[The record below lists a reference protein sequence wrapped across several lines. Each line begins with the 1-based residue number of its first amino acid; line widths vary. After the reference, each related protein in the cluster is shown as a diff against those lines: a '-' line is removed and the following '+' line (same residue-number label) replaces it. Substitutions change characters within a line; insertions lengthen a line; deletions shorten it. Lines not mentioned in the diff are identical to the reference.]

1 MKFKHMLFVLTITT
15 SIIFACMLGSSYAYY
30 TLSNG
35 TTVTAT
41 TGEFDANVS
50 VVFSESEYINL
61 KTGVPIN
68 STDVDKYASASKF
81 TLIPDATKLRGYDVA
96 VKIAI
101 SNITIDTALKISA
114 PGTCPLSRT
123 DRRGEVHR
131 SRPLPAPDAP
141 QRHLHR
147 LYGFVG
153 LDRLEDGRIRGCGP
167 CRRQRTFRLRG
178 AGRFPRGCELPGLCF
193 GRGVRGAGRFAD
205 ALSRRRAAHEGGQC
219 GLLP

>member
-101 SNITIDTALKISA
+101 SNITIDTALKISDFKYDLKCNDGSSTTTIKS
-114 PGTCPLSRT
+114 GTGADFTSTELEIGTLST
-123 DRRGEVHR
+123 QNSTFNV
-131 SRPLPAPDAP
+131 SKTYNCAL
-141 QRHLHR
+141 R
-147 LYGFVG
+147 LWLQETGSNQNALMNKSFSG
-153 LDRLEDGRIRGCGP
+153 LIKVSSVYRK
-167 CRRQRTFRLRG
+167 
-178 AGRFPRGCELPGLCF
+178 
-193 GRGVRGAGRFAD
+193 
-205 ALSRRRAAHEGGQC
+205 
-219 GLLP
+219 

>member
-1 MKFKHMLFVLTITT
+1 MKFKHMLFVLTVTT

-96 VKIAI
+96 VKISI
-101 SNITIDTALKISA
+101 SNITIDTALKISDFKYDLKCNDGSSTTTIKS
-114 PGTCPLSRT
+114 GTGADFTSTELEIGTLST
-123 DRRGEVHR
+123 QNSTFNV
-131 SRPLPAPDAP
+131 SKTYNCAL
-141 QRHLHR
+141 R
-147 LYGFVG
+147 LWLQETGSNQNALMNKSFSG
-153 LDRLEDGRIRGCGP
+153 LIKVNSVYRK
-167 CRRQRTFRLRG
+167 
-178 AGRFPRGCELPGLCF
+178 
-193 GRGVRGAGRFAD
+193 
-205 ALSRRRAAHEGGQC
+205 
-219 GLLP
+219 

>member
-1 MKFKHMLFVLTITT
+1 MKFKHMLFVLTVTT

-101 SNITIDTALKISA
+101 SNITIDTALKISVFKYDLKCNDGSSTTTIKS
-114 PGTCPLSRT
+114 GTGADFTSTELEIGTLST
-123 DRRGEVHR
+123 QNSTFNV
-131 SRPLPAPDAP
+131 SKTYNCAL
-141 QRHLHR
+141 R
-147 LYGFVG
+147 LWLQETGSNQNALMNKSFSG
-153 LDRLEDGRIRGCGP
+153 LIKVNSVYRK
-167 CRRQRTFRLRG
+167 
-178 AGRFPRGCELPGLCF
+178 
-193 GRGVRGAGRFAD
+193 
-205 ALSRRRAAHEGGQC
+205 
-219 GLLP
+219 

>member
-1 MKFKHMLFVLTITT
+1 MKFKHMLFVLTVTT

-50 VVFSESEYINL
+50 AVFSESEYINL

-96 VKIAI
+96 VKISI
-101 SNITIDTALKISA
+101 SNITIDTALKISDFKYDLKCNDGSSTTTIKS
-114 PGTCPLSRT
+114 GTGADFTSTELEIGTLST
-123 DRRGEVHR
+123 QNSTFNV
-131 SRPLPAPDAP
+131 SKTYNCAL
-141 QRHLHR
+141 R
-147 LYGFVG
+147 LWLQETGSNQNALMNKSFSG
-153 LDRLEDGRIRGCGP
+153 LIKVNSVYRK
-167 CRRQRTFRLRG
+167 
-178 AGRFPRGCELPGLCF
+178 
-193 GRGVRGAGRFAD
+193 
-205 ALSRRRAAHEGGQC
+205 
-219 GLLP
+219 

>member
-101 SNITIDTALKISA
+101 SNITIDTALKISDFKYDLKCNDGSSTTTIKS
-114 PGTCPLSRT
+114 GTGADFTSTELEIGTLST
-123 DRRGEVHR
+123 QNSTFNV
-131 SRPLPAPDAP
+131 SKTYNCAL
-141 QRHLHR
+141 R
-147 LYGFVG
+147 LWVQETGNNQNALMNKSFSG
-153 LDRLEDGRIRGCGP
+153 LIKVNSVYRK
-167 CRRQRTFRLRG
+167 
-178 AGRFPRGCELPGLCF
+178 
-193 GRGVRGAGRFAD
+193 
-205 ALSRRRAAHEGGQC
+205 
-219 GLLP
+219 

>member
-1 MKFKHMLFVLTITT
+1 MKFKHMLFVLTVTT

-81 TLIPDATKLRGYDVA
+81 TLIPDATKLQGYDVA

-101 SNITIDTALKISA
+101 SNITIDTALKISGFKYDLKCNDGSSTTTIKS
-114 PGTCPLSRT
+114 GTGADFTSTELEIGTLST
-123 DRRGEVHR
+123 QNSTFNV
-131 SRPLPAPDAP
+131 SKTYNCAL
-141 QRHLHR
+141 R
-147 LYGFVG
+147 LWLQETSNNQNALMNKSFSG
-153 LDRLEDGRIRGCGP
+153 LIKVNSVYRK
-167 CRRQRTFRLRG
+167 
-178 AGRFPRGCELPGLCF
+178 
-193 GRGVRGAGRFAD
+193 
-205 ALSRRRAAHEGGQC
+205 
-219 GLLP
+219 

>member
-50 VVFSESEYINL
+50 VVFSESEYINT

-101 SNITIDTALKISA
+101 SNITIDTALKISDFKYDLKCNDGSSTTTIKS
-114 PGTCPLSRT
+114 GTGADFTSTELEIGTLST
-123 DRRGEVHR
+123 QNSTFNV
-131 SRPLPAPDAP
+131 SKTYNCTL
-141 QRHLHR
+141 R
-147 LYGFVG
+147 LWLQETGSNQNALMNKSFSG
-153 LDRLEDGRIRGCGP
+153 LIKVNSVYRK
-167 CRRQRTFRLRG
+167 
-178 AGRFPRGCELPGLCF
+178 
-193 GRGVRGAGRFAD
+193 
-205 ALSRRRAAHEGGQC
+205 
-219 GLLP
+219 

>member
-1 MKFKHMLFVLTITT
+1 MKFKHMLFVLTVTT

-81 TLIPDATKLRGYDVA
+81 TLITDATKLRGYDVA

-101 SNITIDTALKISA
+101 SNITIDTELKTSDFKYDLKCNDGSSTTTIKSGTGADFTSTELEIGTLSTQNSTFNVSKKYNCAL
-114 PGTCPLSRT
+114 
-123 DRRGEVHR
+123 
-131 SRPLPAPDAP
+131 
-141 QRHLHR
+141 R
-147 LYGFVG
+147 LWLQETGNNQNALMNKSFSG
-153 LDRLEDGRIRGCGP
+153 LIKVNSVYRK
-167 CRRQRTFRLRG
+167 
-178 AGRFPRGCELPGLCF
+178 
-193 GRGVRGAGRFAD
+193 
-205 ALSRRRAAHEGGQC
+205 
-219 GLLP
+219 

>member
-1 MKFKHMLFVLTITT
+1 MKFKHMLFVLTVTT

-61 KTGVPIN
+61 KTGVPIK

-101 SNITIDTALKISA
+101 SNITIDTALKISDFKYDLKCNNGSSTTTIKS
-114 PGTCPLSRT
+114 GTGADFTSTELEIGTLST
-123 DRRGEVHR
+123 QNSTFNV
-131 SRPLPAPDAP
+131 SKTYNCAL
-141 QRHLHR
+141 R
-147 LYGFVG
+147 LWLQETGSNQNALMNKSFSG
-153 LDRLEDGRIRGCGP
+153 LIKVNSVYRK
-167 CRRQRTFRLRG
+167 
-178 AGRFPRGCELPGLCF
+178 
-193 GRGVRGAGRFAD
+193 
-205 ALSRRRAAHEGGQC
+205 
-219 GLLP
+219 

>member
-1 MKFKHMLFVLTITT
+1 MKFKHMLFVLTVTT

-81 TLIPDATKLRGYDVA
+81 TLIPDATKLQGYDVA

-101 SNITIDTALKISA
+101 SNITIDTELKISDFKYDLKCNDGSSTTTIKS
-114 PGTCPLSRT
+114 GTGADFTSTELEIGTLST
-123 DRRGEVHR
+123 ENSTFNV
-131 SRPLPAPDAP
+131 SKTYNCAL
-141 QRHLHR
+141 R
-147 LYGFVG
+147 LWLQETGSNQNALMNKSFSG
-153 LDRLEDGRIRGCGP
+153 LIKVNSVYRK
-167 CRRQRTFRLRG
+167 
-178 AGRFPRGCELPGLCF
+178 
-193 GRGVRGAGRFAD
+193 
-205 ALSRRRAAHEGGQC
+205 
-219 GLLP
+219 

>member
-1 MKFKHMLFVLTITT
+1 MKFKHMLFVLTVTT

-81 TLIPDATKLRGYDVA
+81 TLIPDATKLQGYDVA

-101 SNITIDTALKISA
+101 SNIIIDTELKISDFKYDLKCNDGSSTTTIKS
-114 PGTCPLSRT
+114 GTGADFTSTELEIGTLST
-123 DRRGEVHR
+123 QNSTFNV
-131 SRPLPAPDAP
+131 SKTYNCAL
-141 QRHLHR
+141 R
-147 LYGFVG
+147 LWLQETGNNQNALMNKSFSG
-153 LDRLEDGRIRGCGP
+153 LIKVNSVYRK
-167 CRRQRTFRLRG
+167 
-178 AGRFPRGCELPGLCF
+178 
-193 GRGVRGAGRFAD
+193 
-205 ALSRRRAAHEGGQC
+205 
-219 GLLP
+219 

>member
-1 MKFKHMLFVLTITT
+1 MKFKHMLFVLTVTT

-81 TLIPDATKLRGYDVA
+81 TLIPDATKLQGYDVA

-101 SNITIDTALKISA
+101 SNITIDTELKISDFKYDLKCNDGSSTTTIKS
-114 PGTCPLSRT
+114 GTGADFTSTELEIGTLST
-123 DRRGEVHR
+123 QNSTFNV
-131 SRPLPAPDAP
+131 SKTYNCSL
-141 QRHLHR
+141 R
-147 LYGFVG
+147 LWLQETGSNQNALMNKSFSG
-153 LDRLEDGRIRGCGP
+153 LIKVNSVYRK
-167 CRRQRTFRLRG
+167 
-178 AGRFPRGCELPGLCF
+178 
-193 GRGVRGAGRFAD
+193 
-205 ALSRRRAAHEGGQC
+205 
-219 GLLP
+219 

>member
-1 MKFKHMLFVLTITT
+1 MKFKHMLFVLTVTT

-81 TLIPDATKLRGYDVA
+81 TLIPDATKLQGYDVA

-101 SNITIDTALKISA
+101 SNITIDTELKISDFKYVLKCNDGSSTTTIKS
-114 PGTCPLSRT
+114 GTGADFTSTELEIGTLST
-123 DRRGEVHR
+123 QNSTFNV
-131 SRPLPAPDAP
+131 SKTYNCAL
-141 QRHLHR
+141 R
-147 LYGFVG
+147 LWLQETGSNQNALMNKSFSG
-153 LDRLEDGRIRGCGP
+153 LIKVNSVYRK
-167 CRRQRTFRLRG
+167 
-178 AGRFPRGCELPGLCF
+178 
-193 GRGVRGAGRFAD
+193 
-205 ALSRRRAAHEGGQC
+205 
-219 GLLP
+219 

>member
-1 MKFKHMLFVLTITT
+1 MKFKHMLFVLTVTT

-81 TLIPDATKLRGYDVA
+81 TLIPDATKLQGYDVA

-101 SNITIDTALKISA
+101 SNITIDTALKTSDFKYDLKCNDGSSTTTIKS
-114 PGTCPLSRT
+114 GTGADFTSTELEIGTLST
-123 DRRGEVHR
+123 QNSTFNV
-131 SRPLPAPDAP
+131 SKTYNCAL
-141 QRHLHR
+141 R
-147 LYGFVG
+147 LWLQETGSNQNALMNKSFSG
-153 LDRLEDGRIRGCGP
+153 LII
-167 CRRQRTFRLRG
+167 
-178 AGRFPRGCELPGLCF
+178 
-193 GRGVRGAGRFAD
+193 
-205 ALSRRRAAHEGGQC
+205 AAYFIIT
-219 GLLP
+219 PSFSSF

>member
-1 MKFKHMLFVLTITT
+1 MKFKHMLFVLTVTT
-15 SIIFACMLGSSYAYY
+15 FIIFACMLGSSYAYY

-96 VKIAI
+96 VKISI
-101 SNITIDTALKISA
+101 SNITIDTALKISDFKYDLKCNDGSSTTTIKS
-114 PGTCPLSRT
+114 GTGADFTSTELEIGTLST
-123 DRRGEVHR
+123 QNSTFNV
-131 SRPLPAPDAP
+131 SKTYNCAL
-141 QRHLHR
+141 R
-147 LYGFVG
+147 LWLQETGSNQNALMNKSFSG
-153 LDRLEDGRIRGCGP
+153 LIKVNSVYRK
-167 CRRQRTFRLRG
+167 
-178 AGRFPRGCELPGLCF
+178 
-193 GRGVRGAGRFAD
+193 
-205 ALSRRRAAHEGGQC
+205 
-219 GLLP
+219 

>member
-1 MKFKHMLFVLTITT
+1 MKFKHMLFVLTVTT

-41 TGEFDANVS
+41 TGEFDANIS

-68 STDVDKYASASKF
+68 STDVDKYASTSKF

-101 SNITIDTALKISA
+101 SNITIDTALKISVFKYDLKCNDGSSTTTIKS
-114 PGTCPLSRT
+114 GTGADFTSTELEIGTLST
-123 DRRGEVHR
+123 QNSTFNV
-131 SRPLPAPDAP
+131 SKTYNCAL
-141 QRHLHR
+141 R
-147 LYGFVG
+147 LWLQGTGNNQNALMNKSFSG
-153 LDRLEDGRIRGCGP
+153 LIKVNSVYRK
-167 CRRQRTFRLRG
+167 
-178 AGRFPRGCELPGLCF
+178 
-193 GRGVRGAGRFAD
+193 
-205 ALSRRRAAHEGGQC
+205 
-219 GLLP
+219 

>member
-1 MKFKHMLFVLTITT
+1 MKFKHMLFVLTVTT

-81 TLIPDATKLRGYDVA
+81 TLIPDATKLQGYDVA

-101 SNITIDTALKISA
+101 SNITIDTALKISGFKYDLKCNDGSSTTTIKS
-114 PGTCPLSRT
+114 GTGADFTSTELEIGTLSTQNSTFNVSKTYNCALRLWLQETVNNQNPLMNKSF
-123 DRRGEVHR
+123 
-131 SRPLPAPDAP
+131 S
-141 QRHLHR
+141 
-147 LYGFVG
+147 G
-153 LDRLEDGRIRGCGP
+153 LIKVNSVYRK
-167 CRRQRTFRLRG
+167 
-178 AGRFPRGCELPGLCF
+178 
-193 GRGVRGAGRFAD
+193 
-205 ALSRRRAAHEGGQC
+205 
-219 GLLP
+219 

>member
-1 MKFKHMLFVLTITT
+1 MKFKHMLFVLTVTT

-68 STDVDKYASASKF
+68 STDVDKYASALKF

-101 SNITIDTALKISA
+101 SNITIDTELKTSDFKYDLKCNDGSSTTTIKSGTGADFTSTELEIGTLSTQNSTFNVSKTYNCAL
-114 PGTCPLSRT
+114 
-123 DRRGEVHR
+123 
-131 SRPLPAPDAP
+131 
-141 QRHLHR
+141 R
-147 LYGFVG
+147 LWLQETGNNQNALMNKSFSG
-153 LDRLEDGRIRGCGP
+153 LIKVNSVYRK
-167 CRRQRTFRLRG
+167 
-178 AGRFPRGCELPGLCF
+178 
-193 GRGVRGAGRFAD
+193 
-205 ALSRRRAAHEGGQC
+205 
-219 GLLP
+219 

>member
-1 MKFKHMLFVLTITT
+1 MKFKHMLFVLTVTT

-41 TGEFDANVS
+41 TGEFDANIS

-68 STDVDKYASASKF
+68 STDVDKYASTSKF

-101 SNITIDTALKISA
+101 SNITIDTALKISDFKYDLKCNDGSSTTTIKS
-114 PGTCPLSRT
+114 GTGADFTSTELEIGTLST
-123 DRRGEVHR
+123 QNSTFNV
-131 SRPLPAPDAP
+131 SKTYNCAL
-141 QRHLHR
+141 R
-147 LYGFVG
+147 LWLQETGSNQNTLMNKSFSG
-153 LDRLEDGRIRGCGP
+153 LIKVNSVYRK
-167 CRRQRTFRLRG
+167 
-178 AGRFPRGCELPGLCF
+178 
-193 GRGVRGAGRFAD
+193 
-205 ALSRRRAAHEGGQC
+205 
-219 GLLP
+219 

>member
-1 MKFKHMLFVLTITT
+1 MKFKHMLFVLTVTT

-81 TLIPDATKLRGYDVA
+81 TLIPDATKLQGYDVA

-101 SNITIDTALKISA
+101 SNITIDTELKISDFKYDLKCNDGSSTTTIKS
-114 PGTCPLSRT
+114 GTGADFASTELEIGTLST
-123 DRRGEVHR
+123 QNSTFNV
-131 SRPLPAPDAP
+131 SKTYNCAL
-141 QRHLHR
+141 R
-147 LYGFVG
+147 LWLQETGSNQNALMNKSFSG
-153 LDRLEDGRIRGCGP
+153 LIKVNSVYRK
-167 CRRQRTFRLRG
+167 
-178 AGRFPRGCELPGLCF
+178 
-193 GRGVRGAGRFAD
+193 
-205 ALSRRRAAHEGGQC
+205 
-219 GLLP
+219 

>member
-1 MKFKHMLFVLTITT
+1 MKFKHMLFVLTVTT

-81 TLIPDATKLRGYDVA
+81 TLIPDATKPRGYDVA
-96 VKIAI
+96 VKISI
-101 SNITIDTALKISA
+101 SNITIDTALKISDFKYDLKCNDGSSTTTIKS
-114 PGTCPLSRT
+114 GTGADFTSTELEIGTLST
-123 DRRGEVHR
+123 QNSTFNV
-131 SRPLPAPDAP
+131 SKTYNCAL
-141 QRHLHR
+141 R
-147 LYGFVG
+147 LWLQETGSNQNALMNKSFSG
-153 LDRLEDGRIRGCGP
+153 LIKVNSVYRK
-167 CRRQRTFRLRG
+167 
-178 AGRFPRGCELPGLCF
+178 
-193 GRGVRGAGRFAD
+193 
-205 ALSRRRAAHEGGQC
+205 
-219 GLLP
+219 

>member
-1 MKFKHMLFVLTITT
+1 MKFKHMLFVLTVTT

-101 SNITIDTALKISA
+101 SNITIDTALKISVFKYDLKCNDGSSTTTIKS
-114 PGTCPLSRT
+114 GTGADFTSTELEIGTLSTQNSTFNVSKTYNCALRLWLQGTGSNQNPLMNKSF
-123 DRRGEVHR
+123 
-131 SRPLPAPDAP
+131 S
-141 QRHLHR
+141 
-147 LYGFVG
+147 G
-153 LDRLEDGRIRGCGP
+153 LIKVNSVYRK
-167 CRRQRTFRLRG
+167 
-178 AGRFPRGCELPGLCF
+178 
-193 GRGVRGAGRFAD
+193 
-205 ALSRRRAAHEGGQC
+205 
-219 GLLP
+219 

>member
-1 MKFKHMLFVLTITT
+1 MKFKHMLFVLTVTT

-81 TLIPDATKLRGYDVA
+81 TLIPDATKLQGYDVA

-101 SNITIDTALKISA
+101 SNITIDTALKTSDFKYDLKCNDGSSTTIIKS
-114 PGTCPLSRT
+114 GTGADFTSTELEIGTLST
-123 DRRGEVHR
+123 QNSTFNV
-131 SRPLPAPDAP
+131 SKTYNCAL
-141 QRHLHR
+141 R
-147 LYGFVG
+147 LWLQETGSNQNALMNKSFSG
-153 LDRLEDGRIRGCGP
+153 LIKVNSVYRK
-167 CRRQRTFRLRG
+167 
-178 AGRFPRGCELPGLCF
+178 
-193 GRGVRGAGRFAD
+193 
-205 ALSRRRAAHEGGQC
+205 
-219 GLLP
+219 

>member
-1 MKFKHMLFVLTITT
+1 MKFKHMLFVLTVTT

-81 TLIPDATKLRGYDVA
+81 TLIPDATKLQGYDVA

-101 SNITIDTALKISA
+101 SNITIDTALKISDFKYDLKCNDGSSTTTIKS
-114 PGTCPLSRT
+114 GTGADFTSTELEIGTLST
-123 DRRGEVHR
+123 QNSTFNV
-131 SRPLPAPDAP
+131 SKTYNCAL
-141 QRHLHR
+141 R
-147 LYGFVG
+147 LWLQETGNNQNALMNKSFSG
-153 LDRLEDGRIRGCGP
+153 LIKVNSVYRK
-167 CRRQRTFRLRG
+167 
-178 AGRFPRGCELPGLCF
+178 
-193 GRGVRGAGRFAD
+193 
-205 ALSRRRAAHEGGQC
+205 
-219 GLLP
+219 

>member
-1 MKFKHMLFVLTITT
+1 MKFKHMLFVLTVAT

-101 SNITIDTALKISA
+101 SNITIDTALKISDFKYDLKCNDGSSTTTIKS
-114 PGTCPLSRT
+114 GTGADFTSTELEIGTLST
-123 DRRGEVHR
+123 KNSTFNV
-131 SRPLPAPDAP
+131 SKTYNCAL
-141 QRHLHR
+141 R
-147 LYGFVG
+147 LWLQETGSNQNALMNKSFSG
-153 LDRLEDGRIRGCGP
+153 LIKVNSVYRK
-167 CRRQRTFRLRG
+167 
-178 AGRFPRGCELPGLCF
+178 
-193 GRGVRGAGRFAD
+193 
-205 ALSRRRAAHEGGQC
+205 
-219 GLLP
+219 

>member
-1 MKFKHMLFVLTITT
+1 MKFKHMLFVLTVTT

-96 VKIAI
+96 VKISI
-101 SNITIDTALKISA
+101 SNITIDTALKISDFKYDLKCNDGSSTTTIKS
-114 PGTCPLSRT
+114 GTGADFTSTELEIGTLST
-123 DRRGEVHR
+123 QNSTFNV
-131 SRPLPAPDAP
+131 SKTYNCAL
-141 QRHLHR
+141 R
-147 LYGFVG
+147 LWLQETGSNQNALMNKSFSG
-153 LDRLEDGRIRGCGP
+153 LIKVSSVYRK
-167 CRRQRTFRLRG
+167 
-178 AGRFPRGCELPGLCF
+178 
-193 GRGVRGAGRFAD
+193 
-205 ALSRRRAAHEGGQC
+205 
-219 GLLP
+219 

>member
-1 MKFKHMLFVLTITT
+1 MKFKHMLFALTVTT

-81 TLIPDATKLRGYDVA
+81 TLIPDATKLQGYDVA

-101 SNITIDTALKISA
+101 SNITIDTELKISDFKYDLKCNDGSSTTTIKS
-114 PGTCPLSRT
+114 GTGADFTSTELEIGTLST
-123 DRRGEVHR
+123 QNSTFNV
-131 SRPLPAPDAP
+131 SKTYNCAL
-141 QRHLHR
+141 R
-147 LYGFVG
+147 LWLQETGSNQNALMNKSFSG
-153 LDRLEDGRIRGCGP
+153 LIKVNSVYRK
-167 CRRQRTFRLRG
+167 
-178 AGRFPRGCELPGLCF
+178 
-193 GRGVRGAGRFAD
+193 
-205 ALSRRRAAHEGGQC
+205 
-219 GLLP
+219 

>member
-1 MKFKHMLFVLTITT
+1 MKFKHMLFVLTVTT
-15 SIIFACMLGSSYAYY
+15 SIIFACMLGRSYAYY

-81 TLIPDATKLRGYDVA
+81 TLIPDATKLQGYDVA

-101 SNITIDTALKISA
+101 SNITIDTALKTSDFKYDLKCNDGSSTTTIKS
-114 PGTCPLSRT
+114 GTGADFTSTELEIGTLST
-123 DRRGEVHR
+123 QNSTFNV
-131 SRPLPAPDAP
+131 SKTYNCAL
-141 QRHLHR
+141 R
-147 LYGFVG
+147 LWLQETGSNQNALMNKSFSG
-153 LDRLEDGRIRGCGP
+153 LIKVNSVYRK
-167 CRRQRTFRLRG
+167 
-178 AGRFPRGCELPGLCF
+178 
-193 GRGVRGAGRFAD
+193 
-205 ALSRRRAAHEGGQC
+205 
-219 GLLP
+219 

>member
-1 MKFKHMLFVLTITT
+1 MKFKHMLFVLTVTT

-81 TLIPDATKLRGYDVA
+81 TLIPDATKLQGYDVA

-101 SNITIDTALKISA
+101 SNITIDTELKISDFKYDLKCNDGSSTTTIKS
-114 PGTCPLSRT
+114 GTGADFTSTELEIGTLST
-123 DRRGEVHR
+123 QNSTFNV
-131 SRPLPAPDAP
+131 SKTYNCAL
-141 QRHLHR
+141 R
-147 LYGFVG
+147 LWLQETGSNQNTLMNKSFSG
-153 LDRLEDGRIRGCGP
+153 LIKVNSVYRK
-167 CRRQRTFRLRG
+167 
-178 AGRFPRGCELPGLCF
+178 
-193 GRGVRGAGRFAD
+193 
-205 ALSRRRAAHEGGQC
+205 
-219 GLLP
+219 

>member
-101 SNITIDTALKISA
+101 SNITIDTALKISVFKYDLKCNDGSSTTTIKS
-114 PGTCPLSRT
+114 GTGADFTSTELEIGTLST
-123 DRRGEVHR
+123 QNSTFNV
-131 SRPLPAPDAP
+131 SKTYNCAL
-141 QRHLHR
+141 R
-147 LYGFVG
+147 LWIQETGNNQNALMNKSFSG
-153 LDRLEDGRIRGCGP
+153 LIKVNSVYRK
-167 CRRQRTFRLRG
+167 
-178 AGRFPRGCELPGLCF
+178 
-193 GRGVRGAGRFAD
+193 
-205 ALSRRRAAHEGGQC
+205 
-219 GLLP
+219 

>member
-1 MKFKHMLFVLTITT
+1 MKFKHMLFVLTVTT

-96 VKIAI
+96 VKISI
-101 SNITIDTALKISA
+101 SNITIDTALKISDFKYDLKCNDGSSTTTIKS
-114 PGTCPLSRT
+114 GTGADFTSTELEIGTLST
-123 DRRGEVHR
+123 QNSTFNV
-131 SRPLPAPDAP
+131 SKTYNCAL
-141 QRHLHR
+141 R
-147 LYGFVG
+147 LWLQETGSNQNTLMNKSFSG
-153 LDRLEDGRIRGCGP
+153 LIKVSSVYRK
-167 CRRQRTFRLRG
+167 
-178 AGRFPRGCELPGLCF
+178 
-193 GRGVRGAGRFAD
+193 
-205 ALSRRRAAHEGGQC
+205 
-219 GLLP
+219 

>member
-1 MKFKHMLFVLTITT
+1 MKFKHMLFVLTVTT

-96 VKIAI
+96 VKISI
-101 SNITIDTALKISA
+101 SNITIDTALKISDFKYDLKCNDGSSTTTIKS
-114 PGTCPLSRT
+114 GTGADFTSTELEIGTLST
-123 DRRGEVHR
+123 QNSTFNV
-131 SRPLPAPDAP
+131 SKTYNCAL
-141 QRHLHR
+141 R
-147 LYGFVG
+147 LWLQETGSNQNALMNKSFSGLIKVNFVY
-153 LDRLEDGRIRGCGP
+153 RK
-167 CRRQRTFRLRG
+167 
-178 AGRFPRGCELPGLCF
+178 
-193 GRGVRGAGRFAD
+193 
-205 ALSRRRAAHEGGQC
+205 
-219 GLLP
+219 

>member
-1 MKFKHMLFVLTITT
+1 MKFKHMLFVLTVTT

-81 TLIPDATKLRGYDVA
+81 TLIPDATKLQGYDVA

-101 SNITIDTALKISA
+101 SNITIDTALKISVFKYDLKCNDGSSTTTIKS
-114 PGTCPLSRT
+114 GTGADFTSTELEIGTLST
-123 DRRGEVHR
+123 QNSTFNV
-131 SRPLPAPDAP
+131 SKTYNCAL
-141 QRHLHR
+141 R
-147 LYGFVG
+147 LWLQETGSNQNALMNKSFSG
-153 LDRLEDGRIRGCGP
+153 LIKVNSVYRK
-167 CRRQRTFRLRG
+167 
-178 AGRFPRGCELPGLCF
+178 
-193 GRGVRGAGRFAD
+193 
-205 ALSRRRAAHEGGQC
+205 
-219 GLLP
+219 

>member
-1 MKFKHMLFVLTITT
+1 MKFKHMLFVLTVTT

-41 TGEFDANVS
+41 TGEFDANIS

-68 STDVDKYASASKF
+68 STDVDKYASTLKF

-101 SNITIDTALKISA
+101 SNITIDTELKISDFKYDLKCNDGSSTTTIKS
-114 PGTCPLSRT
+114 GTGADFTSTELEIGTLST
-123 DRRGEVHR
+123 QNSTFNV
-131 SRPLPAPDAP
+131 SKTYNCAL
-141 QRHLHR
+141 R
-147 LYGFVG
+147 LWLQETGSNQNALMNKSFSG
-153 LDRLEDGRIRGCGP
+153 LIKVNSVYRK
-167 CRRQRTFRLRG
+167 
-178 AGRFPRGCELPGLCF
+178 
-193 GRGVRGAGRFAD
+193 
-205 ALSRRRAAHEGGQC
+205 
-219 GLLP
+219 

>member
-101 SNITIDTALKISA
+101 SNITIDTELKISDFKYDLKCNDGSSTTTIKS
-114 PGTCPLSRT
+114 GTGADFTSTELEIGTLST
-123 DRRGEVHR
+123 QNSTFNV
-131 SRPLPAPDAP
+131 SKTYNCAL
-141 QRHLHR
+141 R
-147 LYGFVG
+147 LWLQETGSNQNALMNKSFSG
-153 LDRLEDGRIRGCGP
+153 LIKVNSVYRK
-167 CRRQRTFRLRG
+167 
-178 AGRFPRGCELPGLCF
+178 
-193 GRGVRGAGRFAD
+193 
-205 ALSRRRAAHEGGQC
+205 
-219 GLLP
+219 

>member
-1 MKFKHMLFVLTITT
+1 MKFKHMLFVLTVTT

-41 TGEFDANVS
+41 TWEFDANVL

-81 TLIPDATKLRGYDVA
+81 TLIPDATKLQGYDVA

-101 SNITIDTALKISA
+101 SNITIDTALKISDFKYDLKCNDGSSTTTIKS
-114 PGTCPLSRT
+114 GTGADFTSTELEIGTLST
-123 DRRGEVHR
+123 QNSTFNV
-131 SRPLPAPDAP
+131 SKTYNCAL
-141 QRHLHR
+141 R
-147 LYGFVG
+147 LWLQETGSNQNALMNKSFSG
-153 LDRLEDGRIRGCGP
+153 LIKVNSVYRK
-167 CRRQRTFRLRG
+167 
-178 AGRFPRGCELPGLCF
+178 
-193 GRGVRGAGRFAD
+193 
-205 ALSRRRAAHEGGQC
+205 
-219 GLLP
+219 

>member
-101 SNITIDTALKISA
+101 SNITIDTALKISDFKYDLKCNDGSSTTTIKS
-114 PGTCPLSRT
+114 GTGADFTSTELEIGTLST
-123 DRRGEVHR
+123 QNSTFNV
-131 SRPLPAPDAP
+131 SKTYNCAL
-141 QRHLHR
+141 R
-147 LYGFVG
+147 LWLQETGNNQNALMNKSFSG
-153 LDRLEDGRIRGCGP
+153 LIKVNSVYRK
-167 CRRQRTFRLRG
+167 
-178 AGRFPRGCELPGLCF
+178 
-193 GRGVRGAGRFAD
+193 
-205 ALSRRRAAHEGGQC
+205 
-219 GLLP
+219 

>member
-1 MKFKHMLFVLTITT
+1 MKFKHMLFVLTVTT

-30 TLSNG
+30 TLSTG

-101 SNITIDTALKISA
+101 SNITIDTALKISDFKYDLKCNDGSSTTTIKS
-114 PGTCPLSRT
+114 GTGADFTSTELEIGTLST
-123 DRRGEVHR
+123 QNSTFNV
-131 SRPLPAPDAP
+131 SKTYNCAL
-141 QRHLHR
+141 R
-147 LYGFVG
+147 LWLQETGSNQNALMNKSFSG
-153 LDRLEDGRIRGCGP
+153 LIKVNSVYRK
-167 CRRQRTFRLRG
+167 
-178 AGRFPRGCELPGLCF
+178 
-193 GRGVRGAGRFAD
+193 
-205 ALSRRRAAHEGGQC
+205 
-219 GLLP
+219 

>member
-101 SNITIDTALKISA
+101 SNITIDTALKISDFKYDLKCNDGSSTTTIKS
-114 PGTCPLSRT
+114 GTGADFTSTELEIGTLSTQNSTFNVSKTYNCALRLWIQET
-123 DRRGEVHR
+123 DNNQNALMNK
-131 SRPLPAPDAP
+131 S
-141 QRHLHR
+141 
-147 LYGFVG
+147 FSG
-153 LDRLEDGRIRGCGP
+153 LIKVNSVYRK
-167 CRRQRTFRLRG
+167 
-178 AGRFPRGCELPGLCF
+178 
-193 GRGVRGAGRFAD
+193 
-205 ALSRRRAAHEGGQC
+205 
-219 GLLP
+219 